1 MAIFKSRLKAWIQ
14 RRFEPS
20 NTLKL
25 GHKNIFILPN
35 IAGIWVL
42 LCLLIL
48 FVLGTNY
55 QNNPILLLCF
65 FLLSF
70 VIYIIHSGFNN
81 LNGLSIKLLPVS
93 NIYVNQEL
101 LLRFEIKSANANTSN
116 SASANTRIS
125 TKGNINATSRATS
138 NSNTNVSASASAK
151 GNHLNAVI
159 DKKVYRL
166 KRENRNS
173 DIWILALKPEQRG
186 RYTLPLIQLRSE
198 YPFGLIKAWS
208 YFRAERSYL
217 VYPNTIASN
226 WQLEQKEVNDTG
238 DAEVESSS
246 PTLGERNFDG
256 IKPYLPGAPLSNVAW
271 KQVAKQPDSPLLLKS
286 FETPVTVP
294 VSLSFDSVPAQIA
307 ETAISQLTSACLE
320 LHDDN
325 RPFGLDLSRG
335 SHISSRI
342 DVGSGKEHLKLCL
355 EALATCK

>member
-1 MAIFKSRLKAWIQ
+1 MAIVENRLNAWIK

-81 LNGLSIKLLPVS
+81 LNRLSIKLLPIS
-93 NIYVNQEL
+93 SIYVNQEL
-101 LLRFEIKSANANTSN
+101 LLRFEIT
-116 SASANTRIS
+116 SANTRIS
-125 TKGNINATSRATS
+125 TKGNINASARAAS
-138 NSNTNVSASASAK
+138 NSKTNARTK
-151 GNHLNAVI
+151 GNHINAVI

-166 KRENRNS
+166 KRESKNS
-173 DIWILALKPEQRG
+173 NTWILALKPEQRG

-208 YFRAERSYL
+208 YFRADLSYV
-217 VYPNTIASN
+217 VYPNPIASN
-226 WQLEQKEVNDTG
+226 WQLELKEINDTG
-238 DAEVESSS
+238 DAEIESSS
-246 PTLGERNFDG
+246 PTSGERNFDG
-256 IKPYLPGAPLSNVAW
+256 IKPYIDGAPLSNVAW

-294 VSLSFDSVPAQIA
+294 VTLSFDSVPAQIA

-320 LHDDN
+320 LHDDS

-342 DVGSGKEHLKLCL
+342 DVGSGTEHLKLCL

>member
-1 MAIFKSRLKAWIQ
+1 MALFENRLKAWIK

-35 IAGIWVL
+35 IAGIWLL

-81 LNGLSIKLLPVS
+81 LNGLSIKLLPIS

-101 LLRFEIKSANANTSN
+101 LLRFEIT
-116 SASANTRIS
+116 SANTRIS
-125 TKGNINATSRATS
+125 TKGNINATSSATS
-138 NSNTNVSASASAK
+138 NSNTNASASASASAK

-166 KRENRNS
+166 KRESKNS
-173 DIWILALKPEQRG
+173 NIWILALKPKQRG

-208 YFRAERSYL
+208 YFRADLSYL
-217 VYPNTIASN
+217 VYPNPIASN
-226 WQLEQKEVNDTG
+226 WQLELKEVNDTG
-238 DAEVESSS
+238 DAEIESTS

-256 IKPYLPGAPLSNVAW
+256 IKPYLPGAPLSNIAW

-286 FETPVTVP
+286 FESPVTVP

-320 LHDDN
+320 LHDDS

-335 SHISSRI
+335 SHISSHI
-342 DVGSGKEHLKLCL
+342 NVGSGTEHLKLCL

>member
-1 MAIFKSRLKAWIQ
+1 MAIFENRLKAWIQ

-35 IAGIWVL
+35 IAGIWLL

-93 NIYVNQEL
+93 NIYANQEL
-101 LLRFEIKSANANTSN
+101 LLRFEITSA
-116 SASANTRIS
+116 I
-125 TKGNINATSRATS
+125 S
-138 NSNTNVSASASAK
+138 NSNASAK

-166 KRENRNS
+166 KRESKNS
-173 DIWILALKPEQRG
+173 NIWILALKPEQRG
-186 RYTLPLIQLRSE
+186 RYSLPLVQLRSE

-208 YFRAERSYL
+208 YFRADLSYL
-217 VYPNTIASN
+217 VYPNPIASN
-226 WQLEQKEVNDTG
+226 WQLELKEVNDTG
-238 DAEVESSS
+238 DTEIKSTN

-286 FETPVTVP
+286 FESPVTVP

-342 DVGSGKEHLKLCL
+342 DVGAGTEHLKLCL